1 MDGSSTLKK
10 HWSPPVGVRFTSQSQ
25 ARTCQVCITYE
36 GLMTAVVIA
45 SQATQGTR
53 ALLIGAGFIGMEVAA
68 SLTQRGVH
76 ATVIETQ
83 AHMWPRFA
91 DATLAGAI
99 KTIASR
105 RASAFEPSAGRRH
118 SGRGSSVGRHVEI
131 RRPAGLR
138 LCRDWCRNPAERGI
152 GQKGAGLM
160 VDNGIVVNEYLQS
173 SHPNVYAAGDVA
185 NYMDPIF
192 QKRRRVEHW
201 SHAEYCGQLAGQ
213 NMAGAHTPYDLLTSV
228 WSDLFDLHLEFA
240 WNESEH
246 DHVIVRG
253 HVGDLSYFILYLK
266 QHTLTAYFAVN
277 ASTKDFPLL
286 QRAIKQHKN
295 VSGKESLLQD
305 PSIPLRSII

>member
-1 MDGSSTLKK
+1 
-10 HWSPPVGVRFTSQSQ
+10 
-25 ARTCQVCITYE
+25 
-36 GLMTAVVIA
+36 
-45 SQATQGTR
+45 
-53 ALLIGAGFIGMEVAA
+53 
-68 SLTQRGVH
+68 
-76 ATVIETQ
+76 
-83 AHMWPRFA
+83 
-91 DATLAGAI
+91 
-99 KTIASR
+99 
-105 RASAFEPSAGRRH
+105 
-118 SGRGSSVGRHVEI
+118 
-131 RRPAGLR
+131 
-138 LCRDWCRNPAERGI
+138 
-152 GQKGAGLM
+152 M

-201 SHAEYCGQLAGQ
+201 GHAEYCGQLAGQ

-240 WNESEH
+240 GDESEH

-277 ASTKDFPLL
+277 ASAKDFPLL
-286 QRAIKQHKN
+286 QRAIKPHKN
-295 VSGKESLLQD
+295 VSGKESLLHD

>member
-1 MDGSSTLKK
+1 MLK
-10 HWSPPVGVRFTSQSQ
+10 SGDLLACDF
-25 ARTCQVCITYE
+25 
-36 GLMTAVVIA
+36 VVI
-45 SQATQGTR
+45 
-53 ALLIGAGFIGMEVAA
+53 
-68 SLTQRGVH
+68 GVGILPN
-76 ATVIETQ
+76 VE
-83 AHMWPRFA
+83 
-91 DATLAGAI
+91 LA
-99 KTIASR
+99 
-105 RASAFEPSAGRRH
+105 E
-118 SGRGSSVGRHVEI
+118 E
-131 RRPAGLR
+131 AGLV
-138 LCRDWCRNPAERGI
+138 
-152 GQKGAGLM
+152 

-201 SHAEYCGQLAGQ
+201 GHAEYCGQLAGQ

-240 WNESEH
+240 GDESEH

-295 VSGKESLLQD
+295 VSGKESLLQE